1 MNAAGRWRWVLFGLL
16 GVLCFGLFL
25 VVTAPAHWM
34 GLLLARA
41 SDGRITLHAARGSF
55 WDGAGTLSISGTLS
69 SDVRWS
75 LQPLW
80 LFAGQL
86 RARLEAEGELNLRAD
101 AALAYR
107 DLRLNQVSALLPANA
122 LGALYAPAQLLSPTG
137 ELQLAATELRIGPDG
152 VHGEARLTW
161 LRAGSRLG
169 GLTELGDYLLV
180 ANGQGRPVALQVK
193 TLQGSI
199 QLDATG
205 SWQANRE
212 GGIQLEGTLGAQGR
226 ESALVPLIS
235 LLKAQRDG
243 QVFRF
248 RIENR
253 VPFPAVPGITS

>member
-1 MNAAGRWRWVLFGLL
+1 MSAWRWLLLGLL
-16 GVLCFGLFL
+16 GLLCFALFL
-25 VVTAPAHWM
+25 VVTAPAQWM
-34 GLLLARA
+34 GQLMARA
-41 SDGRITLHAARGSF
+41 SDGRVSLHAARGSF
-55 WDGAGTLSISGTLS
+55 WDGAGTLSISGTLNT
-69 SDVRWS
+69 DLRWS

-86 RARLEAEGELNLRAD
+86 RARLEANGDVNLRAE

-107 DLRLNQVSALLPANA
+107 DLRFSQVEAALPANA
-122 LGALYAPAQLLSPTG
+122 IGVLYAPAQLLSPTG
-137 ELQLAATELRIGPDG
+137 DLQLAATELRIGPGG

-180 ANGQGRPVALQVK
+180 ANGQGQDVALRVN

-205 SWQANRE
+205 NWQATRN
-212 GGIQLEGTLGAQGR
+212 GAVLLEGTLATQGR
-226 ESALVPLIS
+226 EAALVPLTA

-243 QVFRF
+243 QRFRF

-253 VPFPAVPGITS
+253 MPFPAIPGVTS